1 VFVSELQFHRPTT
14 LQEALEILDEQ
25 DATILAGGMSLVP
38 AINLGLARPETIL
51 SLNAIGELK
60 KFEWKPD
67 RLCIGSMVRHCEI
80 EQSRDIANN
89 FRVLSEAASHIGDV
103 QVRNRGT
110 IGGSI
115 AHADPGADYLPVML
129 ALDAS
134 FRLVSTRGERVVRA
148 QEFFIGV
155 MSTARDSTEILATIE
170 LPRRE
175 SWGSAY
181 IRLARLEGA
190 FPIANAAADIGP
202 QGAWVAVGG
211 IGSRPAVVEIPV
223 DVDAKDSEEA
233 VAAAVERGVFTA
245 IAEVDIIEDVTS
257 DLEYRRSMAFVCA
270 RRAFLTA
277 LGRAQRSRSRSG
289 GKQ

>member
-1 VFVSELQFHRPTT
+1 MLVDELQFHRPTT
-14 LQEALEILDEQ
+14 LKEAIEILGEQ
-25 DATILAGGMSLVP
+25 EVTILAGGMSLVP

-51 SLNAIGELK
+51 SLNGIGELK
-60 KFEWKPD
+60 KFEWKRD
-67 RLCIGSMVRHCEI
+67 RLCIGSMVRHGEI
-80 EQSRDIANN
+80 EKSLDVTNN

-134 FRLVSTRGERVVRA
+134 FRLVSSRGERVVRA
-148 QEFFIGV
+148 REFFVGV
-155 MSTARDSTEILATIE
+155 MLTERDSTEILAAVE

-181 IRLARLEGA
+181 VRLARVEGA
-190 FPIANAAADIGP
+190 YAIANAAADIGP
-202 QGAWVAVGG
+202 HGAWVAVGA
-211 IGSRPAVVEIPV
+211 IGSRPAAVEIPV
-223 DVDAKDSEEA
+223 DVDAKESEEA
-233 VAAAVERGVFTA
+233 VAAAVERSVFTA
-245 IAEVDIIEDVTS
+245 IEDIDIIEDATGDV
-257 DLEYRRSMAFVCA
+257 EYRRSMAFVCA

-277 LGRAQRSRSRSG
+277 LKRAQRSRSG
-289 GKQ
+289 EEG